1 MISFRIYAGP
11 RLPCC
16 ATPSA
21 NSRMH
26 EATGNESRPSSTAR
40 AQPRFSVLRLGGS
53 MIWLLPRAYVPNR
66 IAEHSGLIVLS
77 LNGLSL
83 TDISA
88 GAEPRCIMLAV

>member
-1 MISFRIYAGP
+1 
-11 RLPCC
+11 
-16 ATPSA
+16 
-21 NSRMH
+21 MH
-26 EATGNESRPSSTAR
+26 EATGNESRPSSIAR
-40 AQPRFSVLRLGGS
+40 AQPRFAVLRLGS

>member
-1 MISFRIYAGP
+1 MKRPATSADRR
-11 RLPCC
+11 RLL
-16 ATPSA
+16 AL
-21 NSRMH
+21 
-26 EATGNESRPSSTAR
+26 
-40 AQPRFSVLRLGGS
+40 LRLGS

-88 GAEPRCIMLAV
+88 GAEPRCIMLAVERVSMFSMRDTHDRRPELAHGI

>member
-1 MISFRIYAGP
+1 MISFRIYAG
-11 RLPCC
+11 RVHV
-16 ATPSA
+16 
-21 NSRMH
+21 H
-26 EATGNESRPSSTAR
+26 EATGNESRPSSIAR
-40 AQPRFSVLRLGGS
+40 PQPRFAVLRLGS

-88 GAEPRCIMLAV
+88 GAETRCIM